1 MKVKTQKDR
10 CFIYLLLFLIWWR
23 HVKTKNTTNHLP
35 LMRPVINNCPFFTE
49 GKRKQRNKQFDC
61 GSVRM
66 VELILNLV
74 NIRERWIIIWVA
86 QTTWQLR
93 IFPHSYHRIPDTALS
108 RQASQIIIILFS
120 FKSVKGRCRDTKAMQ
135 FIVSPFPPN
144 LLVKPFINHSPSPG
158 QPNQMTSKDERNKGD
173 CFTSLTNDSII
184 SIKTRS

>member
-120 FKSVKGRCRDTKAMQ
+120 FKSVKGRCRDTKATQ

-144 LLVKPFINHSPSPG
+144 LLVKPLLTTPLPPG
-158 QPNQMTSKDERNKGD
+158 NPTKWQARMKE
-173 CFTSLTNDSII
+173 
-184 SIKTRS
+184 TRAIALRR